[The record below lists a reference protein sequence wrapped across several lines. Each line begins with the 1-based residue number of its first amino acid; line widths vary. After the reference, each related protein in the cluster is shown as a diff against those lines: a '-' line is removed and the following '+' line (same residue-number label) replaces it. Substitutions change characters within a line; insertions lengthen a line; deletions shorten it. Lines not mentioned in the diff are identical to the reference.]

1 MWLAVAAWLAGSIH
15 GDISSHH
22 ANLASTAPALVEA
35 LSASSS
41 VDHQLGEAA
50 LQARENRRH
59 FDATTPHLVDFVMVS
74 RTHSPPHKSQSF

>member
-1 MWLAVAAWLAGSIH
+1 MVG
-15 GDISSHH
+15 
-22 ANLASTAPALVEA
+22 
-35 LSASSS
+35 SSS
-41 VDHQLGEAA
+41 MVGRQYPRRYLVAPRKLGQHGARLGGGAVCLELLVDHQLGEAA